1 MRSNTDQRLNSPNSK
16 FKFMLLG
23 CGCLRWSSLKGI
35 KAIMTLT
42 IAMRLLQ
49 FHIGQTVNN
58 NEWSC
63 TPGALARPLPL
74 AGQHLAQGTHRDCW
88 NSSSSC
94 PCPPYYLVQDYPI
107 TLLLLL
113 RLTPPAC
120 QDKWHHPLIH
130 PSSAKHQT
138 TQAPQRP
145 QYSPISQNVCDPRLL
160 LLLSPKHE
168 GE

>member
-1 MRSNTDQRLNSPNSK
+1 
-16 FKFMLLG
+16 MLLG
-23 CGCLRWSSLKGI
+23 CGCLRWSSAKAI
-35 KAIMTLT
+35 KVIMTLT
-42 IAMRLLQ
+42 IVMRLLQ

-138 TQAPQRP
+138 TQAPLNIV
-145 QYSPISQNVCDPRLL
+145 QYLKTSVIRAYYSCYHPNMEVNKFCRFFSPWVVYGNR
-160 LLLSPKHE
+160 
-168 GE
+168 

>member
-1 MRSNTDQRLNSPNSK
+1 
-16 FKFMLLG
+16 MLLG
-23 CGCLRWSSLKGI
+23 CGCLRWSSAKAI
-35 KAIMTLT
+35 KVIMTLT
-42 IAMRLLQ
+42 IVMRLLQ

-94 PCPPYYLVQDYPI
+94 PCPPYYLVQDYKI

-113 RLTPPAC
+113 RLTPPSLSR
-120 QDKWHHPLIH
+120 QMTPSPH
-130 PSSAKHQT
+130 PSKLSK
-138 TQAPQRP
+138 APNHPRPPPRP
-145 QYSPISQNVCDPRLL
+145 QHSPISQNVCDPRLL